1 MAADPTQCTIA
12 VDAMGGD
19 LGPGEVVAG
28 LAAAIAEQSRPTAFR
43 LVGDEAIL
51 QPLLKEAELA
61 NHPLVSVL
69 HASEVIGMDEKPI
82 QSIKRKRDASMVKA
96 IELIKSGE
104 VQAMVSCGNTGAL
117 MACGTLRLRQIQ
129 GVDRPALASIIPSRK
144 LPFVLLDVGANPES
158 TPEHLVHNAVLG
170 SNYARTV
177 LNIAKPRVGLLSIGT
192 EESKGNNRTL
202 ATHGLLKQLQPLID
216 YRGPIEGFQVFD
228 NVVDVVICD
237 GFVGNVVLKVSE
249 ALFGFIGDT
258 LKEELVRN
266 PKRKLGAVL
275 SRSAYRDMK
284 RKLNPDQYS
293 GAPLLGLNGNILKAH
308 GSSNRSAIAGA
319 LRVAREIV
327 IHDMIDAI
335 TRDIAKANATIEHP
349 HAEES
354 LGK

>member
-1 MAADPTQCTIA
+1 MAADPTECTIA
-12 VDAMGGD
+12 IDAMGGD
-19 LGPGEVVAG
+19 LGPSEVVAG
-28 LAAAIAEQSRPTAFR
+28 LAEAIAAQSRPTSFR
-43 LVGDEAIL
+43 LVGDESVL
-51 QPLLKEAELA
+51 QPLLKEAGLD
-61 NHPLVSVL
+61 NHPRVTVL

-82 QSIKRKRDASMVKA
+82 QSIKRKRDASMVRA
-96 IELIKSGE
+96 IELIKNGE
-104 VQAMVSCGNTGAL
+104 VQAVVSCGNTGAL
-117 MACGTLRLRQIQ
+117 MACGTLRLRQIP

-144 LPFVLLDVGANPES
+144 TPFVLIDVGANPES

-170 SNYARTV
+170 SNYARAV
-177 LNIAKPRVGLLSIGT
+177 LNITKPRVGLLSIGT

-202 ATHGLLKQLQPLID
+202 ATHSHLKQLQPLID
-216 YRGPIEGFQVFD
+216 YRGPIEGFQVFND
-228 NVVDVVICD
+228 VVDVVICD

-284 RKLNPDQYS
+284 RKLSPDQYA

-308 GSSNRSAIAGA
+308 GASTRHAIAGA

-327 IHDMIDAI
+327 IHDMIESI
-335 TRDIAKANATIEHP
+335 TGEIAEANACLNGLNIG
-349 HAEES
+349 S
-354 LGK
+354 DD